1 MLVPIPKDEDL
12 PVAVPDAP
20 TPAGPTPAAPSGP
33 DAPAT
38 TEEEKEKKKGG
49 WSTGAKVA
57 AGTAG
62 VVAVGGLAVAGAV
75 LGEHIAEEGWDAT
88 MAELGDVAADAGE
101 AIAGAAEDVGEAVA
115 GAAEDAGEWIAGAAE
130 DALQLLME
138 ALEAAGPKS
147 HPWAAEFVAWQLEGL
162 LQEELGVRTILSS
175 PRQDNPA
182 SGTVKVPV
190 EVSRGHRARLRRLL
204 QGVRLKANRAVV
216 ESLME
221 GRLSPRSFLHAEES
235 GDQRER
241 LAQDRA
247 AAAER
252 VEKEVKAAKASSAL
266 PFYSEKIHCQG
277 CGTWGARYDRIPHVG
292 GHHQLGKTASLGGTD
307 HARIAAQCASCG
319 LRWRTDEPP

>member
-1 MLVPIPKDEDL
+1 MPADHFQVKLSGNWKDYKGNEDKILKRAYLAGFPHAKYKLRGQSYEVDFKSMTQKNMRTGKSRDIRAPYKWKQPEKPIVEAGPTFCIKVPPGSPGTCIHVPHPAKKGQFIAVNVPAKAKVGAAMLVPIPKDEDL

-101 AIAGAAEDVGEAVA
+101 AIAGAAEDVGEAIA

-130 DALQLLME
+130 DA
-138 ALEAAGPKS
+138 
-147 HPWAAEFVAWQLEGL
+147 
-162 LQEELGVRTILSS
+162 
-175 PRQDNPA
+175 
-182 SGTVKVPV
+182 
-190 EVSRGHRARLRRLL
+190 
-204 QGVRLKANRAVV
+204 
-216 ESLME
+216 
-221 GRLSPRSFLHAEES
+221 
-235 GDQRER
+235 GDFIMD
-241 LAQDRA
+241 L
-247 AAAER
+247 
-252 VEKEVKAAKASSAL
+252 
-266 PFYSEKIHCQG
+266 F
-277 CGTWGARYDRIPHVG
+277 
-292 GHHQLGKTASLGGTD
+292 
-307 HARIAAQCASCG
+307 
-319 LRWRTDEPP
+319 